1 MCHPLVGG
9 DPSYNYILRSDF
21 SLDSRL
27 RGNDIYSV
35 FDICYHDLMCGIF
48 GIINDKNKQAA
59 QTVLEGLKKLEYRGY
74 DSWGIAIIP
83 ENEQELKIDKHIG
96 KIGDAETNLPQGLIA
111 LGHTRWATHGGVT
124 DINAHPHL
132 DCTKKLAVIHNGI
145 VENYQEIKEELLKKG
160 HHFVSETDTEVIAHL
175 IEEKLN
181 TKTITQAVFETFKTL
196 RGSNAIAVLD
206 LEFQIIIACRN
217 GSPLVVG
224 LGNNQYFL
232 ASDVPAFL
240 KETNKVYF
248 LNDGEAVVLSKTG
261 VKLFDINSEKEITLI
276 SQTLDWKIDDVEKG
290 GYPHFLIKEIYEQLK
305 TIPKTISINEKTITE
320 LANKIKSGYKVILT
334 GCGTAS
340 YCALAT
346 KYFFAQQGID
356 AQAIPA
362 YEFMPF
368 SKFIDKK
375 TLVFAISQSGETADT
390 LIAVKEAK
398 KRGAEV
404 VAVVN
409 ARGSTLE
416 RLANAVLS
424 VGAGP
429 EIAVVSTKAFTAQL
443 ATLYLLTTAVT
454 DRYKIGQKKIIELS
468 EALTKWLDVQS
479 INRLISLAK
488 RLMDEEHMYLIGKHL
503 NYPATLEFALKIKE
517 TSYIHAEP
525 FAAGELKH
533 GVITLIQKGTP
544 CFVLASIDEVR
555 DEVLS
560 SAAELKA
567 RGGLIIGV
575 APFESPEFDILI
587 KTPDLEE
594 LTIFPNIFV
603 GQLLGYYLGVGRGAD
618 PDKPRNLA
626 KSVTVK

>member
-1 MCHPLVGG
+1 
-9 DPSYNYILRSDF
+9 
-21 SLDSRL
+21 
-27 RGNDIYSV
+27 
-35 FDICYHDLMCGIF
+35 MCGIY
-48 GIINDKNKQAA
+48 GIINDKKNQAA

-74 DSWGIAIIP
+74 DSWGVVIIP
-83 ENEQELKIDKHIG
+83 EDGQELKIDKHIG
-96 KIGDAETNLPQGLIA
+96 KIGKATTKLPQGSTA

-145 VENYQEIKEELLKKG
+145 VENYQAIKEELLKNN
-160 HHFVSETDTEVIAHL
+160 HQFISETDTEVIAHL
-175 IEEKLN
+175 IEEKSN
-181 TKTITQAVFETFKTL
+181 TKSITQAVFETFKTL

-206 LEFQIIIACRN
+206 LNSQTIIACRN
-217 GSPLVVG
+217 GSPLVAG
-224 LGNNQYFL
+224 LGNHQYFL

-240 KETNKVYF
+240 KETSQVYF

-261 VKLFDINSEKEITLI
+261 VKLFDIETEKEKVLTP
-276 SQTLDWKIDDVEKG
+276 QTLDWKLEDAEKD

-305 TIPKTISINEKTITE
+305 TIPKTVSINEKIITE
-320 LANKIKSGYKVILT
+320 LANKIKSGYKVVLT

-340 YCALAT
+340 YCTLAA
-346 KYFFAQQGID
+346 KYFFAKQGID

-368 SKFIDKK
+368 FKFIDEK
-375 TLVFAISQSGETADT
+375 TLVMAISQSGETADT
-390 LIAVKEAK
+390 LIAVREAK
-398 KRGAEV
+398 KRGAEIA
-404 VAVVN
+404 AVVN

-416 RLANAVLS
+416 RMADVVLS

-429 EIAVVSTKAFTAQL
+429 EIAVVSTKAFTSQL
-443 ATLYLLTTAVT
+443 STLYLLTTAVT
-454 DRYKIGQKKIIELS
+454 NRYEQGKEKINKLS
-468 EALTKWLDVQS
+468 EVLKGWLNPVL
-479 INRLISLAK
+479 INQLIDTAK
-488 RLMDEEHMYLIGKHL
+488 TLMNEEHMYLIGKHL
-503 NYPATLEFALKIKE
+503 NYSATLEFALKIKE

-544 CFVLASIDEVR
+544 CFVLASNDEVK

-567 RGGLIIGV
+567 RGGLIIGIS
-575 APFESPEFDILI
+575 PFESTEFDILI
-587 KTPDLEE
+587 KTPDLAD
-594 LTIFPNIFV
+594 LTIFPNIIV

>member
-1 MCHPLVGG
+1 
-9 DPSYNYILRSDF
+9 
-21 SLDSRL
+21 
-27 RGNDIYSV
+27 
-35 FDICYHDLMCGIF
+35 MCGIF
-48 GIINDKNKQAA
+48 GIINDRKNQAA

-74 DSWGIAIIP
+74 DSWGISIIP
-83 ENEQELKIDKHIG
+83 EGKQEILVDKHIG
-96 KIGDAETNLPQGLIA
+96 KIGDAKTNLPTGLIA

-124 DINAHPHL
+124 DNNAHPHL
-132 DCTKKLAVIHNGI
+132 DCTKKIAVIHNGI
-145 VENYQEIKEELLKKG
+145 VENYQEIKTELLEKDHK
-160 HHFVSETDTEVIAHL
+160 FVSETDTEVIAHL
-175 IEEKLN
+175 IEEKS
-181 TKTITQAVFETFKTL
+181 KSKKISEAIFETFKLL

-206 LEFQIIIACRN
+206 FDSQTIIACRN

-224 LGNNQYFL
+224 IGSDQFFL

-248 LNDGEAVVLSKTG
+248 LNDGEAVILNKSG
-261 VKLFDINSEKEITLI
+261 IKLFDLETEEEKDLVH
-276 SQTLDWKIDDVEKG
+276 QVLDWKLEDAEKG
-290 GYPHFLIKEIYEQLK
+290 GYPHFLLKEIYEQ
-305 TIPKTISINEKTITE
+305 IKTISKTTSINEREIDK
-320 LANKIKSGYKVILT
+320 LATKINSGYKVILT

-340 YCALAT
+340 YCALAS
-346 KYFFAQQGID
+346 KYFFAEQGVD
-356 AQAIPA
+356 VRSIPS

-368 SKFIDKK
+368 LKFVDKK

-398 KRGAEV
+398 KRGAEI
-404 VAVVN
+404 VAVIN

-416 RLANAVLS
+416 RLADTVLS

-429 EIAVVSTKAFTAQL
+429 EIAVVSTKAFTSQL
-443 ATLYLLTTAVT
+443 STLYLLTTAIK
-454 DRYKIGQKKIIELS
+454 DNYEKGKEKINDLSAVLKNFLNPMLIHQLIDTAKK
-468 EALTKWLDVQS
+468 
-479 INRLISLAK
+479 
-488 RLMDEEHMYLIGKHL
+488 LMNEEHMYLIGKYL
-503 NYPATLEFALKIKE
+503 NFPATLEFALKIKE

-544 CFVLASIDEVR
+544 CFVLASNNEIK

-560 SAAELKA
+560 SAAEIKA

-575 APFESPEFDILI
+575 APFESNEFDVLI
-587 KTPDLEE
+587 KTPDLGD
-594 LTIFPNIFV
+594 LTIFGNIIV

>member
-1 MCHPLVGG
+1 
-9 DPSYNYILRSDF
+9 
-21 SLDSRL
+21 
-27 RGNDIYSV
+27 
-35 FDICYHDLMCGIF
+35 MCGIF
-48 GIINDKNKQAA
+48 GIINDKKNQAA

-74 DSWGIAIIP
+74 DSWGVVIIP
-83 ENEQELKIDKHIG
+83 ENGQKLKIDKHIG
-96 KIGDAETNLPQGLIA
+96 KIGDATTNLSQGSIA

-145 VENYQEIKEELLKKG
+145 VENYQEIKEELLEKG
-160 HHFVSETDTEVIAHL
+160 HQFISETDTEVIAHL
-175 IEEKLN
+175 IEEKSKLKKIN
-181 TKTITQAVFETFKTL
+181 EAIFETFKLL

-206 LEFQIIIACRN
+206 LNSQTIIACRN

-248 LNDGEAVVLSKTG
+248 LNDGEGIVLKQSG
-261 VKLFDINSEKEITLI
+261 VTLYDLETEKEKILTP
-276 SQTLDWKIDDVEKG
+276 QTLDWKLEDAEKG
-290 GYPHFLIKEIYEQLK
+290 GYPHFLIKEIYEQLT
-305 TIPKTISINEKTITE
+305 TIPKTTSINEKEILE
-320 LANKIKSGYKVILT
+320 LANKIKSEYKVVLT

-340 YCALAT
+340 YCALAA
-346 KYFFAQQGID
+346 KYFFAEAGID
-356 AQAIPA
+356 AQSIPA

-368 SKFIDKK
+368 SKFIDEK

-398 KRGAEV
+398 KRGGQI

-416 RLANAVLS
+416 RMADVVLPVS
-424 VGAGP
+424 AGP
-429 EIAVVSTKAFTAQL
+429 EIAVVSTKAFTSQL
-443 ATLYLLTTAVT
+443 STLYLLTTAVR
-454 DRYKIGQKKIIELS
+454 DRYKIGQEKINDLS
-468 EALTKWLDVQS
+468 KVLTKWLNVQL
-479 INRLISLAK
+479 INQLITLAK
-488 RLMDEEHMYLIGKHL
+488 TLMDEEHMYLIGKHL

-544 CFVLASIDEVR
+544 CFVLASQDEVK

-567 RGGLIIGV
+567 RGGLIIGIS
-575 APFESPEFDILI
+575 PFESNEFDILI
-587 KTPDLEE
+587 KTPDLED
-594 LTIFPNIFV
+594 LTIFPNIIV
-603 GQLLGYYLGVGRGAD
+603 GQLLGYYLGFGRGAD

>member
-1 MCHPLVGG
+1 
-9 DPSYNYILRSDF
+9 
-21 SLDSRL
+21 
-27 RGNDIYSV
+27 
-35 FDICYHDLMCGIF
+35 MCGIF
-48 GIINDKNKQAA
+48 GIINDKKNQAA
-59 QTVLEGLKKLEYRGY
+59 NTVLDGLKKLEYRGY
-74 DSWGIAIIP
+74 DSWGISIID
-83 ENEQELKIDKHIG
+83 EGKNQIQVDKHIG
-96 KIGDAETNLPQGLIA
+96 KIGEAKTNLPPGKIA

-124 DINAHPHL
+124 DNNAHPHL
-132 DCTKKLAVIHNGI
+132 DCTKKIAVIHNGI
-145 VENYQEIKEELLKKG
+145 VENYQELKEELLVKDHK
-160 HHFVSETDTEVIAHL
+160 FISETDTEVIAHL
-175 IEEKLN
+175 IEEKS
-181 TKTITQAVFETFKTL
+181 KSKSIKEAIFETFKLL

-206 LEFQIIIACRN
+206 FTSQAIIACRN

-224 LGNNQYFL
+224 IGSDQYFL

-248 LNDGEAVVLSKTG
+248 LNDGDAVILSNSG
-261 VKLFDINSEKEITLI
+261 IKLFNIETGKEKNLI
-276 SQTLDWKIDDVEKG
+276 SQILDWKLEDAEKNG
-290 GYPHFLIKEIYEQLK
+290 FPHFLLKEIYEQLK
-305 TIPKTISINEKTITE
+305 TIPKTTSINEKQIKE
-320 LANKIKSGYKVILT
+320 LSEKIKSGYKVILT

-346 KYFFAQQGID
+346 KYFFAQIGID
-356 AQAIPA
+356 AQAIPS

-368 SKFIDKK
+368 SKFIDEK
-375 TLVFAISQSGETADT
+375 TIVFAISQSGETADT

-398 KRGAEV
+398 KRGAEII
-404 VAVVN
+404 AVIN

-416 RLANAVLS
+416 RLADTVLS

-429 EIAVVSTKAFTAQL
+429 EIAVVSTKAFTSQL

-454 DRYKIGQKKIIELS
+454 DRLEEGKVKIINLGKV
-468 EALTKWLDVQS
+468 LTKWLDVQS
-479 INRLISLAK
+479 IKRLVSLAK
-488 RLMDEEHMYLIGKHL
+488 RLMDEEHIYLIGKHI

-517 TSYIHAEP
+517 TSYVHAEP
-525 FAAGELKH
+525 FSAGELKH

-544 CFVLASIDEVR
+544 CFVLASNDEVK

-560 SAAELKA
+560 SAAEIKA

-575 APFESPEFDILI
+575 APFESNEFDVLI
-587 KTPDLEE
+587 KTPDLGD
-594 LTIFPNIFV
+594 LTVFANIIV

>member
-1 MCHPLVGG
+1 
-9 DPSYNYILRSDF
+9 
-21 SLDSRL
+21 
-27 RGNDIYSV
+27 
-35 FDICYHDLMCGIF
+35 MCGIF
-48 GIINDKNKQAA
+48 GIINDNKNQAA

-83 ENEQELKIDKHIG
+83 QDKQDILVDKHIG
-96 KIGDAETNLPQGLIA
+96 RIGEAKTSLPGGKIA

-124 DINAHPHL
+124 DNNAHPHL
-132 DCTKKLAVIHNGI
+132 DCTKKIAVIHNGI
-145 VENYQEIKEELLKKG
+145 VENYQEIKEELVKKD
-160 HHFVSETDTEVIAHL
+160 HKFISETDTEVIAHL
-175 IEEKLN
+175 IEENSKS
-181 TKTITQAVFETFKTL
+181 KKISEAIFETFKLL

-206 LEFQIIIACRN
+206 FNSQAIIACRN

-224 LGNNQYFL
+224 LGLDQYFL

-248 LNDGEAVVLSKTG
+248 LNDGEAAVLTRSG
-261 VKLFDINSEKEITLI
+261 VKLFDLETEKEKILAV
-276 SQTLDWKIDDVEKG
+276 QTLDWKIEDAEKG
-290 GYPHFLIKEIYEQLK
+290 GYPHFLLKEIYEQ
-305 TIPKTISINEKTITE
+305 IKTISKTTSINEREIGK
-320 LANKIKSGYKVILT
+320 LATKINSGYKVILT

-346 KYFFAQQGID
+346 KYFFAEQGID
-356 AQAIPA
+356 AQSIPS

-368 SKFIDKK
+368 SKFVDKK

-398 KRGAEV
+398 KRGAEI
-404 VAVVN
+404 VAIVN

-416 RLANAVLS
+416 RLADIILS

-429 EIAVVSTKAFTAQL
+429 EIAVVSTKAFTSQL
-443 ATLYLLTTAVT
+443 STLYLLATAVANKYEEGKNKVNKLGKVLK
-454 DRYKIGQKKIIELS
+454 D
-468 EALTKWLDVQS
+468 WLNPVL
-479 INRLISLAK
+479 INRLIDTAK
-488 RLMDEEHMYLIGKHL
+488 KIMNEEHMYLIGKHL
-503 NYPATLEFALKIKE
+503 NFPAALEFALKIKE

-544 CFVLASIDEVR
+544 CFVLASNDEIKE
-555 DEVLS
+555 EVLS
-560 SAAELKA
+560 SAAEIKA
-567 RGGLIIGV
+567 RGGLIIGI
-575 APFESPEFDILI
+575 APFESNEFDFLI
-587 KTPDLEE
+587 KTPDLGN
-594 LTIFPNIFV
+594 LTIFGNIIV
-603 GQLLGYYLGVGRGAD
+603 GQLLGYYLGVGCGAD

>member
-1 MCHPLVGG
+1 
-9 DPSYNYILRSDF
+9 
-21 SLDSRL
+21 
-27 RGNDIYSV
+27 
-35 FDICYHDLMCGIF
+35 MCGIF
-48 GIINDKNKQAA
+48 GIINDKNNRAA
-59 QTVLEGLKKLEYRGY
+59 STVLEGLKKLEYRGY
-74 DSWGIAIIP
+74 DSWGVAIIP
-83 ENEQELKIDKHIG
+83 DDQKEIQVDKHIG
-96 KIGDAETNLPQGLIA
+96 KIGEAKTNLPDGKIA

-124 DINAHPHL
+124 DNNAHPHL
-132 DCTKKLAVIHNGI
+132 DCYKKIAVIHNGI
-145 VENYQEIKEELLKKG
+145 VENYQEIKEDLLKKG

-175 IEEKLN
+175 IEEKSK
-181 TKTITQAVFETFKTL
+181 TKKISLAIFETFKLL

-206 LEFQIIIACRN
+206 FDSRSIIACRN

-224 LGNNQYFL
+224 LGTDQYFL

-248 LNDGEAVVLSKTG
+248 LNDGEAVILNSNG
-261 VKLFDINSEKEITLI
+261 VKLFDIETEKEKSLNP
-276 SQTLDWKIDDVEKG
+276 QALDWKLEDAEKG
-290 GYPHFLIKEIYEQLK
+290 GYPHFLLKEIYEQLK
-305 TIPKTISINEKTITE
+305 TIPKTTSINEKEIKE
-320 LANKIKSGYKVILT
+320 LANKINLGYKVVLT

-340 YCALAT
+340 YCALAAR
-346 KYFFAQQGID
+346 YFFASQGID
-356 AQAIPA
+356 SSAIPS

-368 SKFIDKK
+368 SKFIDNK

-398 KRGAEV
+398 KRGAEI
-404 VAVVN
+404 VAVIN

-416 RLANAVLS
+416 RLANTVLS

-429 EIAVVSTKAFTAQL
+429 EIAVVSTKAFTSQL
-443 ATLYLLTTAVT
+443 STLYLLTTAVKNE
-454 DRYKIGQKKIIELS
+454 YEAGKKKIINLS
-468 EALTKWLDVQS
+468 QVMTKFLNTQLVNQ
-479 INRLISLAK
+479 LIGLAK
-488 RLMDEEHMYLIGKHL
+488 QLMNEEHMYLIGKHL

-517 TSYIHAEP
+517 TSYLHAEP

-544 CFVLASIDEVR
+544 CFVLASNDQVK

-560 SAAELKA
+560 SAAEIKA
-567 RGGLIIGV
+567 RGGLMIGV
-575 APFESPEFDILI
+575 SPFESNEFDALI
-587 KTPDLEE
+587 KTPDLED
-594 LTIFPNIFV
+594 LTIFGNIIV

>member
-1 MCHPLVGG
+1 
-9 DPSYNYILRSDF
+9 
-21 SLDSRL
+21 
-27 RGNDIYSV
+27 
-35 FDICYHDLMCGIF
+35 MCGIY
-48 GIINDKNKQAA
+48 GIINDKNNQAA
-59 QTVLEGLKKLEYRGY
+59 ATVLEGLKKLEYRGY
-74 DSWGIAIIP
+74 DSWGISIIS
-83 ENEQELKIDKHIG
+83 ESTQEIQVDKHIG
-96 KIGDAETNLPQGLIA
+96 KIGEAKTNLPKGLIA

-124 DINAHPHL
+124 DNNAHPHL
-132 DCTKKLAVIHNGI
+132 DCNKKIAVIHNGI
-145 VENYQEIKEELLKKG
+145 VENYQEIKEELLSKG
-160 HHFVSETDTEVIAHL
+160 HRFLSETDTEVIAHL
-175 IEEKLN
+175 IEERSKSKN
-181 TKTITQAVFETFKTL
+181 INEAIFETFKLL

-206 LEFQIIIACRN
+206 FNSQTIIACRN

-224 LGNNQYFL
+224 LGSDQYFL

-248 LNDGEAVVLSKTG
+248 LDDGEAVILSEKG
-261 VKLFDINSEKEITLI
+261 VKLFDLETEKEKILAP
-276 SQTLDWKIDDVEKG
+276 QVLDWKLEDAEKG

-305 TIPKTISINEKTITE
+305 TIPKTASINELEINK
-320 LANKIKSGYKVILT
+320 LAEKIKSGYKVILT

-340 YCALAT
+340 YCALAA
-346 KYFFAQQGID
+346 KYFFAQQGIN
-356 AQAIPA
+356 AQAIPS

-390 LIAVKEAK
+390 LIAVREAK
-398 KRGAEV
+398 KRGAGI

-416 RLANAVLS
+416 RLADTVLS

-429 EIAVVSTKAFTAQL
+429 EIAVVSTKAFTSQL
-443 ATLYLLTTAVT
+443 STLYLLTTAVKNK
-454 DRYKIGQKKIIELS
+454 YEEGKIKINKLGEVL
-468 EALTKWLDVQS
+468 KNWLNPVL
-479 INRLISLAK
+479 INQLIDIAK
-488 RLMDEEHMYLIGKHL
+488 NLMNEEHMYLIGKHL

-544 CFVLASIDEVR
+544 SFVLASNDEVK

-560 SAAELKA
+560 SAAEIKA

-575 APFESPEFDILI
+575 APFNSNEFDVLI
-587 KTPDLEE
+587 KTPDLED
-594 LTIFPNIFV
+594 LTIFANIMV

>member
-1 MCHPLVGG
+1 
-9 DPSYNYILRSDF
+9 
-21 SLDSRL
+21 
-27 RGNDIYSV
+27 
-35 FDICYHDLMCGIF
+35 MCGIY
-48 GIINDKNKQAA
+48 GIINDKNNQAA
-59 QTVLEGLKKLEYRGY
+59 ATVLEGLKKLEYRGY
-74 DSWGIAIIP
+74 DSWGISIIS
-83 ENEQELKIDKHIG
+83 ESTQEIQVDKHIG
-96 KIGDAETNLPQGLIA
+96 KIGEAKTNLPKGLIA

-124 DINAHPHL
+124 DNNAHPHL
-132 DCTKKLAVIHNGI
+132 DCNKKIAVIHNGI
-145 VENYQEIKEELLKKG
+145 VENYQEIKEELLSKG
-160 HHFVSETDTEVIAHL
+160 HRFVSETDTEVIAHL
-175 IEEKLN
+175 IEERSKSKN
-181 TKTITQAVFETFKTL
+181 INEAIFETFKLL

-206 LEFQIIIACRN
+206 FNSQTIIACRN

-224 LGNNQYFL
+224 LGSDQYFL

-248 LNDGEAVVLSKTG
+248 LDDGEAVILSEKG
-261 VKLFDINSEKEITLI
+261 VKLFDLETEKEKILAP
-276 SQTLDWKIDDVEKG
+276 QVLDWKLEDAEKG

-305 TIPKTISINEKTITE
+305 TIPKTASINELEINK
-320 LANKIKSGYKVILT
+320 LAEKIKSGYKVILT

-340 YCALAT
+340 YCALAA
-346 KYFFAQQGID
+346 KYFFAQQGIN
-356 AQAIPA
+356 AQAIPS

-390 LIAVKEAK
+390 LIAVREAK
-398 KRGAEV
+398 KRGAGI

-416 RLANAVLS
+416 RLADTVLS

-429 EIAVVSTKAFTAQL
+429 EIAVVSTKAFTSQL
-443 ATLYLLTTAVT
+443 STLYLLTTAVKNK
-454 DRYKIGQKKIIELS
+454 YEEGKIKINKLGEVL
-468 EALTKWLDVQS
+468 KNWLNPVL
-479 INRLISLAK
+479 INQLIDIAK
-488 RLMDEEHMYLIGKHL
+488 NLMNEEHMYLIGKHL

-544 CFVLASIDEVR
+544 SFVLASNDEVK

-560 SAAELKA
+560 SAAEIKA

-575 APFESPEFDILI
+575 APFNSNEFDVLI
-587 KTPDLEE
+587 KTPDLED
-594 LTIFPNIFV
+594 LTIFSNIIV

>member
-1 MCHPLVGG
+1 
-9 DPSYNYILRSDF
+9 
-21 SLDSRL
+21 
-27 RGNDIYSV
+27 
-35 FDICYHDLMCGIF
+35 MCGIY
-48 GIINDKNKQAA
+48 GIINDKNNQAA
-59 QTVLEGLKKLEYRGY
+59 TTVLEGLKKLEYRGY
-74 DSWGIAIIP
+74 DSWGIAVIP
-83 ENEQELKIDKHIG
+83 ENNIEINVDKHIG
-96 KIGDAETNLPQGLIA
+96 KIGEAKTNLPSGLIA

-124 DINAHPHL
+124 DNNAHPHL
-132 DCTKKLAVIHNGI
+132 DCTKKIAVIHNGI
-145 VENYQEIKEELLKKG
+145 VENYQEIKEELIKQG
-160 HHFVSETDTEVIAHL
+160 HQFISETDTEVIAHL
-175 IEEKLN
+175 IEEKS
-181 TKTITQAVFETFKTL
+181 KTRKINEAIFETFKLL

-206 LEFQIIIACRN
+206 FNSQTIIACRN

-224 LGNNQYFL
+224 LGSDQYFL

-248 LNDGEAVVLSKTG
+248 LNDGEAVALSKDG
-261 VKLFDINSEKEITLI
+261 VKLFDLETEKEKKLI
-276 SQTLDWKIDDVEKG
+276 SQILDWKLEDAEKG
-290 GYPHFLIKEIYEQLK
+290 GYPHFLLKEIYEQLK
-305 TIPKTISINEKTITE
+305 TIPKTTSINEKEIKE
-320 LANKIKSGYKVILT
+320 LAKKIKSGYKVVLT

-346 KYFFAQQGID
+346 KYFFAEQGID
-356 AQAIPA
+356 ADAIPS

-398 KRGAEV
+398 KRGAEI

-416 RLANAVLS
+416 RLADTVLS

-429 EIAVVSTKAFTAQL
+429 EIAVVSTKAFTSQL
-443 ATLYLLTTAVT
+443 STLYLLTTAVT
-454 DRYKIGQKKIIELS
+454 NRYEEGKIKINKLGEVLKDWLNHVLINQLIDTAKK
-468 EALTKWLDVQS
+468 
-479 INRLISLAK
+479 
-488 RLMDEEHMYLIGKHL
+488 LMNEEHMYLIGKHL

-544 CFVLASIDEVR
+544 CFVLASNDEVR

-560 SAAELKA
+560 SAAEIKA

-575 APFESPEFDILI
+575 ASFESNEFDVLI
-587 KTPDLEE
+587 KTPDLGD
-594 LTIFPNIFV
+594 LTIFGNIIV